1 MQPEPQDKYIEL
13 KINRDF
19 GSVINDYFEFIK
31 RNIKTFT
38 NVFLGYNGIFLIGLL
53 ISSYLL
59 VSGFVGLFAYGQNSY
74 LSDVPSD
81 DTYQTYLIIGG
92 LLFALIL
99 FVVAIL
105 NYSISTSYMVLYDQ
119 KGSTNFG
126 SKEVWARV
134 KKKIG
139 DIALFVFLIV
149 IIYIGVAIVQLIF
162 GIIPLLGT
170 LAGYVVQF
178 FIGAWVGV
186 SFFVVLAEDKGVVEA
201 LGEGWNLVT
210 KSFWKC
216 VGVNFILG
224 LLIALLLFVIMMPVA
239 VIIGFYSYHVVD
251 TDIDVSA
258 TVVPTVIWTIGLT
271 VLLVF
276 GVFAQCLSQFVNGF
290 LYYGL
295 HEKTY
300 NTFTRSKIEQIG
312 GFDT

>member
-201 LGEGWNLVT
+201 LGEGWNL
-210 KSFWKC
+210 C
-216 VGVNFILG
+216 
-224 LLIALLLFVIMMPVA
+224 LLYTSP
-239 VIIGFYSYHVVD
+239 SPRD
-251 TDIDVSA
+251 
-258 TVVPTVIWTIGLT
+258 
-271 VLLVF
+271 
-276 GVFAQCLSQFVNGF
+276 
-290 LYYGL
+290 
-295 HEKTY
+295 
-300 NTFTRSKIEQIG
+300 
-312 GFDT
+312 